1 MSILI
6 SCNAARIES
15 VALTGFSVAER
26 AIEGAVYRAI
36 APLIDKLDNEL
47 RRLNDEVLRG
57 LRDEKGES

>member
-1 MSILI
+1 MPIII
-6 SCNAARIES
+6 SCNAARVES

-36 APLIDKLDNEL
+36 SPLIDKLDDEL

-57 LRDEKGES
+57 LAQEDDS